1 MKINHALYTQLKQ
14 LNTEFVK
21 QKHLINIQEASGGWK
36 NWYNNDNNKAK
47 MQTFCVSSSLS
58 GSSIQ

>member
-36 NWYNNDNNKAK
+36 N
-47 MQTFCVSSSLS
+47 
-58 GSSIQ
+58 

>member
-1 MKINHALYTQLKQ
+1 MWMKIKHALYTQLKQ

-36 NWYNNDNNKAK
+36 N
-47 MQTFCVSSSLS
+47 
-58 GSSIQ
+58 

>member
-1 MKINHALYTQLKQ
+1 MWRKINHALYTQLKQ

-36 NWYNNDNNKAK
+36 KKKKKLVQQQQQSKNTNIL
-47 MQTFCVSSSLS
+47 C
-58 GSSIQ
+58 